1 MRADQAKLTAQ
12 EVLLKSNQSR
22 ERVEQSNQQ
31 LRHLIK
37 DIRDLLTS
45 EPNRELSSPPS
56 RTHFLSLAPL
66 SLSHSLHLVLSLSL
80 ARHLLFSLGLSRS
93 LCSEGTCFHC
103 VADERA
109 DVSVIEA
116 VANEVL
122 ALDMP
127 TSPAQLQELTNEIKE
142 KVGTLT
148 SVESVLIQSAKDIQT
163 AETLLQQART
173 AR

>member
-1 MRADQAKLTAQ
+1 MTGVQTCALP
-12 EVLLKSNQSR
+12 
-22 ERVEQSNQQ
+22 
-31 LRHLIK
+31 I
-37 DIRDLLTS
+37 
-45 EPNRELSSPPS
+45 
-56 RTHFLSLAPL
+56 F
-66 SLSHSLHLVLSLSL
+66 
-80 ARHLLFSLGLSRS
+80 LFSLGLSLSLS
-93 LCSEGTCFHC
+93 LCSEGSCFHC

-142 KVGTLT
+142 KVDTLT
-148 SVESVLIQSAKDIQT
+148 GVESVLIQSAKDIQT